1 MSVELSNTQ
10 NALMGSF
17 GSTIEVLIQH
27 PLITYKNAL
36 QANRKLNPCIKS
48 IYKGVSIN
56 ALTMGPLTAVQFAG
70 YGYFYKFFE
79 KRNTIQNHELRSMIS
94 STISGTLSGFIA
106 GPAEL
111 IIVQQQKTDKPFMSL
126 MKYMKKK
133 YGYQVIPKGTISCMG
148 REAIYTAGMCSLT
161 PILEGRLL
169 TSFPSIYKKKSVKSS
184 LTASIGSGLIC
195 GTISHPFDTIKT
207 HIQNYPNINSFR
219 ATRTLLHTE
228 GWTSLFKGIVPRSIR
243 IIGTFFIIN
252 ECNRFY
258 IKNILPKF

>member
-17 GSTIEVLIQH
+17 GSTVEVLIQH

-36 QANRKLNPCIKS
+36 QANRKLKPCVTS
-48 IYKGVSIN
+48 IYNGISIN
-56 ALTMGPLTAVQFAG
+56 AITMGPLTAVQFAG
-70 YGYFYKFFE
+70 FGIFYKQFQKHNIIE
-79 KRNTIQNHELRSMIS
+79 NHESRSIIS
-94 STISGTLSGFIA
+94 ATIAGTLSGFIA

-111 IIVQQQKTDKPFMSL
+111 IIVQQQKTDKPFIQL

-133 YGYQVIPKGTISCMG
+133 YGHRVIPKGTFPCMG

-161 PILEGRLL
+161 PILESRLF

-184 LTASIGSGLIC
+184 LSASIGSGLLA
-195 GTISHPFDTIKT
+195 GVISHPFDTIKT
-207 HIQNYPNINSFR
+207 HIQNHPDVNSFR
-219 ATRTLLHTE
+219 TTRDLLHTE
-228 GWTSLFKGIVPRSIR
+228 GWGSLLKGIFPRSLR

-252 ECNRFY
+252 QCNQFY
-258 IKNILPKF
+258 IKNIYPKF

>member
-1 MSVELSNTQ
+1 
-10 NALMGSF
+10 
-17 GSTIEVLIQH
+17 
-27 PLITYKNAL
+27 
-36 QANRKLNPCIKS
+36 
-48 IYKGVSIN
+48 
-56 ALTMGPLTAVQFAG
+56 
-70 YGYFYKFFE
+70 
-79 KRNTIQNHELRSMIS
+79 
-94 STISGTLSGFIA
+94 
-106 GPAEL
+106 
-111 IIVQQQKTDKPFMSL
+111 
-126 MKYMKKK
+126 
-133 YGYQVIPKGTISCMG
+133 MG

-184 LTASIGSGLIC
+184 LSASIGSGLIC
-195 GTISHPFDTIKT
+195 GAISHPFDTIKT

-243 IIGTFFIIN
+243 ILGTFFLIN

>member
-36 QANRKLNPCIKS
+36 QANRKINPCMNS
-48 IYKGVSIN
+48 IYKGVFIN
-56 ALTMGPLTAVQFAG
+56 TITMAPLTAVQFSG
-70 YGYFYKFFE
+70 YGYFYKQFQKHNIIE
-79 KRNTIQNHELRSMIS
+79 NHESRSMIS
-94 STISGTLSGFIA
+94 SIIAGALSGFIS

-111 IIVQQQKTDKPFMSL
+111 IIVQQQKTDKPLMPL
-126 MKYMKKK
+126 MKYIKKK
-133 YGYQVIPKGTISCMG
+133 YGYRVIPKGTFPCIG

-161 PILEGRLL
+161 PILEERLL
-169 TSFPSIYKKKSVKSS
+169 TSCPYFYKKKSVKSS
-184 LTASIGSGLIC
+184 FTASIGSGLIC

-207 HIQNYPNINSFR
+207 HIQNNPDTNSFK
-219 ATRTLLHTE
+219 ATKTLLHTE
-228 GWTSLFKGIVPRSIR
+228 GWGSLFKGIVPRSLR
-243 IIGTFFIIN
+243 IVGTFFIIN

-258 IKNILPKF
+258 IKNIFPKF

>member
-1 MSVELSNTQ
+1 MSVELSNFQ

-17 GSTIEVLIQH
+17 GSTIEVLLQH

-36 QANRKLNPCIKS
+36 QANRKLQPCVRS
-48 IYKGVSIN
+48 IYKGITIN

-70 YGYFYKFFE
+70 YGYFYKQFQ
-79 KRNTIQNHELRSMIS
+79 KQNIINNHESRSIVS
-94 STISGTLSGFIA
+94 STISGMLSGFIA

-111 IIVQQQKTDKPFMSL
+111 VIVQQQKTDKRFMSL

-133 YGYQVIPKGTISCMG
+133 YGPRIIPKGTFPCMG

-161 PILEGRLL
+161 PIFEERLL
-169 TSFPSIYKKKSVKSS
+169 TSSIYKKKSMKSS
-184 LTASIGSGLIC
+184 LTASIGSGLVA
-195 GTISHPFDTIKT
+195 GAISHPFDTIKT
-207 HIQNYPNINSFR
+207 HIQNHPDVNSFK
-219 ATRTLLHTE
+219 AIRTLLHTE
-228 GWTSLFKGIVPRSIR
+228 GWNSLLKGSFPRSLR

-258 IKNILPKF
+258 IKNIFPQF

>member
-27 PLITYKNAL
+27 PLVTYKNAL
-36 QANRKLNPCIKS
+36 QANRKLKPCVNS
-48 IYKGVSIN
+48 IYKGISIN
-56 ALTMGPLTAVQFAG
+56 ALTMGPLTAIQFAG
-70 YGYFYKFFE
+70 HSYFYKFFE

-94 STISGTLSGFIA
+94 STIAGTLSGFIA

-111 IIVQQQKTDKPFMSL
+111 VIIQQQKTDKYFIPL

-133 YGYQVIPKGTISCMG
+133 YGYQVIPKGTICCMG
-148 REAIYTAGMCSLT
+148 REAIYTAGMCSFT
-161 PILEGRLL
+161 PIFEEKLL

-184 LTASIGSGLIC
+184 LSTSIGCGLIC
-195 GTISHPFDTIKT
+195 GAISHPFDTIKT

-228 GWTSLFKGIVPRSIR
+228 GWNSLFKGIVPRSLR